1 MKKIVLILL
10 CCLLSMSS
18 VGCEQNIYPLTKTEF
33 MLDTVIT
40 ITIYDGNP
48 DALDGAMTL
57 CKNYENLF
65 SKTAQTSDVYKINH
79 SNGTPVNVSPD
90 TTELLTTALDIAETS
105 NGAFDPTVLPLV
117 EIWNVRNRTIPPT
130 ESEIKENL
138 SYVNHRNVTIESTFV
153 TAKENAKIDLGGIAK
168 GFIADK
174 VKQYLK
180 SKGVTSAVINLG
192 GNTLLIGKKQGETF
206 SVGLQKPFGKNGE
219 LSAVL
224 NLSDKT
230 VVTSGIYER
239 YFEFEN
245 KIYHHIIDPK
255 TGYPCVNEI
264 TSVTVITDS
273 STVADGLSTACL
285 NLGIDKGIKLAKQY
299 NAELIFIDTDGNLIL
314 TDGLNKAVKDGQPQI
329 TLKYGSQPTSDK
341 GGIKNE

>member
-1 MKKIVLILL
+1 MKNTFLILL
-10 CCLLSMSS
+10 CLLLSISS
-18 VGCEQNIYPLTKTEF
+18 VGCEKNIYPISKTEF

-40 ITIYDGNP
+40 ITIYDGDP

-57 CKNYENLF
+57 CKKYENLL
-65 SKTAQTSDVYKINH
+65 SKTIETSDVYKINH
-79 SNGTPVNVSPD
+79 SNGTLTQVSPD
-90 TTELLTTALDIAETS
+90 TAELLNTALNIAKTS

-117 EIWNVRNRTIPPT
+117 EIWDVRNRTVPP
-130 ESEIKENL
+130 EEAEIKENL
-138 SYVNHRNVTIESTFV
+138 DYVNYNNIIINGTTVTS
-153 TAKENAKIDLGGIAK
+153 KKNAQLDLGGIAK

-174 VKQYLK
+174 VKQYLM

-192 GNTLLIGKKQGETF
+192 GNTLLIGNKQGQNF

-224 NLSDKT
+224 NLTDKT
-230 VVTSGIYER
+230 VVTSGIYQR

-255 TGYPCVNEI
+255 TGYPCDNEI

-285 NLGIDKGIKLAKQY
+285 NLGIDNGTKLAKQY
-299 NAELIFIDTDGNLIL
+299 DAELIFIDTDGNLIL
-314 TDGLNKAVKDGQPQI
+314 TNGLNKTVKDGQPHI
-329 TLKYGSQPTSDK
+329 SLK
-341 GGIKNE
+341 

>member
-1 MKKIVLILL
+1 MKKTFLISLYL
-10 CCLLSMSS
+10 LLSIFS
-18 VGCEQNIYPLTKTEF
+18 VGCDKNIYPLSKTEF

-48 DALDGAMTL
+48 DALDGAITL

-65 SKTAQTSDVYKINH
+65 SKTVQTSDVYKINH
-79 SNGTPVNVSPD
+79 SNGTLTQVSPD
-90 TTELLTTALDIAETS
+90 TAELLTTALDIAKTS

-117 EIWNVRNRTIPPT
+117 EIWDVRNRTVPPT

-138 SYVNHRNVTIESTFV
+138 SYVNHRNVTIESTTV
-153 TAKENAKIDLGGIAK
+153 TTKKNAKVDLGGIAK

-192 GNTLLIGKKQGETF
+192 GNTLLIGNKQGLNF
-206 SVGLQKPFGKNGE
+206 SVGLQKPFGKSGE

-224 NLSDKT
+224 SLTDKT
-230 VVTSGIYER
+230 VVTSGIYQR

-245 KIYHHIIDPK
+245 KIYHHILDPK
-255 TGYPCVNEI
+255 TGYPCDNEI

-285 NLGIDKGIKLAKQY
+285 NLGIDKGTELAKQY

-314 TDGLNKAVKDGQPQI
+314 TDGLNKTVKDGQPHI
-329 TLKYGSQPTSDK
+329 TLK
-341 GGIKNE
+341 